1 MYTSSVDLH
10 TWLQSASSGVVV
22 GGGGDVLGVV
32 VVGFAEVVEV
42 EVALLVGEVDAVVGD
57 NVVEV
62 VAGAVVGVVV
72 PLQQA
77 SGEQSPARHRG
88 GGGLGSSHSSP
99 QKYAPSASHSCRSP
113 SPSLLQKQ

>member
-1 MYTSSVDLH
+1 MT
-10 TWLQSASSGVVV
+10 QSAGSGVVV
-22 GGGGDVLGVV
+22 VGWGEVLGVV

-57 NVVEV
+57 KVVEV
-62 VAGAVVGVVV
+62 VVGDVVGVVV

-88 GGGLGSSHSSP
+88 GGGLVGSSHSSP
-99 QKYAPSASHSCRSP
+99 QKYAPSASHSCRMPSP
-113 SPSLLQKQ
+113 SPLQKQ